1 MNSLRR
7 FPLSEWMLAALALA
21 LAPISTATA
30 QHRSPHPHTPP
41 RPVLLGASV
50 SHSGHGRLRL
60 VLRWSEVVRT
70 VHPGRVHL
78 VCAPGHRSG
87 APCRHAKL
95 VSHRASTIQVFAPNR
110 EAAYKLVH
118 VAAGAAR
125 GPGGTSPTAT
135 MALSPVTASETP
147 ANAPTPLS
155 SPATPMALTGPPPAL
170 ASSFLDSVGVN
181 VHASYSDTAYGQSAT
196 IQQEL
201 VKLGV
206 HFVRDGACVGCV
218 EQRRVLMGL
227 AAVGIKT
234 DFTMRQPG
242 SPDSLPSLV
251 DMLSGPMSPAVA
263 SIEGPNEYDYSG
275 NRNWA
280 ADLRS
285 YQQQLYRL
293 VKAAPSLTGIPVL
306 GPSLVSSQDY
316 SALGD
321 LSASVDQG
329 NIHPYP
335 GNQAPLANLA
345 SNQQAETAV
354 APGKPLAVTEVGYHN
369 ALASTGGNRPVSELA
384 ASVYIPR
391 LFLDFFQ
398 AGVTR
403 SFLYEFIDE
412 RPDPQHTNQENSF
425 GLLRSDASEKPAF
438 HTLQTLL
445 GSLASSAPGTFTRSP
460 LAMQTTQAPGD
471 LRQLTLQTGP
481 GRYAV
486 VLWREVS
493 VWDPAQGA
501 DLSVTPQP
509 VSLTLPPQT
518 NAVTARQLNDST
530 AMPITVSGAG
540 AVAIPVGAIPVVLQV
555 QRPA

>member
-1 MNSLRR
+1 M
-7 FPLSEWMLAALALA
+7 
-21 LAPISTATA
+21 AP
-30 QHRSPHPHTPP
+30 
-41 RPVLLGASV
+41 
-50 SHSGHGRLRL
+50 
-60 VLRWSEVVRT
+60 
-70 VHPGRVHL
+70 
-78 VCAPGHRSG
+78 
-87 APCRHAKL
+87 
-95 VSHRASTIQVFAPNR
+95 
-110 EAAYKLVH
+110 
-118 VAAGAAR
+118 
-125 GPGGTSPTAT
+125 
-135 MALSPVTASETP
+135 
-147 ANAPTPLS
+147 
-155 SPATPMALTGPPPAL
+155 GPPPAL

-181 VHASYSDTAYGQSAT
+181 IHASYSDTAYGESAT

-206 HFVRDGACVGCV
+206 RFVRDGACVGCV
-218 EQRRVLMGL
+218 EQRKVLLGL

-263 SIEGPNEYDYSG
+263 SIEGPNEYDSSG
-275 NRNWA
+275 NQNWA
-280 ADLRS
+280 ADLRA

-293 VKAAPSLTGIPVL
+293 VRAAPSLTGIPVL
-306 GPSLVSSQDY
+306 GPSLVSGQDY

-329 NIHPYP
+329 NVHPYP

-369 ALASTGGNRPVSELA
+369 ALASTDGNRPVSELA

-412 RPDPQHTNQENSF
+412 RPDPQHLNQENSF

-445 GSLASSAPGTFTRSP
+445 GSLVSSAPGTFTRSP
-460 LAMQTTQAPGD
+460 LATQTTQAPGD

-493 VWDPAQGA
+493 VWDPAKGA

-518 NAVTARQLNDST
+518 SSVTARQLDST
-530 AMPITVSGAG
+530 ATPITVSGAEN
-540 AVAIPVGAIPVVLQV
+540 VTIPVGAMPVVLQV
-555 QRPA
+555 QRPG